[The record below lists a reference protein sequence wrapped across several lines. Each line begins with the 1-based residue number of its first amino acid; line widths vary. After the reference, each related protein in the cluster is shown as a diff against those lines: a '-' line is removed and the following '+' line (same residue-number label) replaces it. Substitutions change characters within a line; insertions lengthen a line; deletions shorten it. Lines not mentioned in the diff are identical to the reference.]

1 MNKVILLGRL
11 TKDVEL
17 RYTKNT
23 NNAVAS
29 FSLAVNRAFVKQ
41 GEERQADF
49 FNVIAWNK
57 LAESISKYV
66 SKGQQIA
73 ISGRLET
80 RTWENENGIKHYVT
94 EVIAEE
100 VDFIERKK
108 VQEPSDSILNGNS
121 IPILDFSNNN
131 NENEKIL
138 SSDDLPF

>member
-29 FSLAVNRAFVKQ
+29 FSIAVNRAFVKQ

-49 FNVIAWNK
+49 FNVVAWNK

-73 ISGRLET
+73 ILGRLET
-80 RTWENENGIKHYVT
+80 RTWEDEQGIKHYVT

-100 VDFIERKK
+100 A
-108 VQEPSDSILNGNS
+108 ILNGTSTPIQDFTNNS
-121 IPILDFSNNN
+121 EDEEIMG
-131 NENEKIL
+131 
-138 SSDDLPF
+138 SDDLPF

>member
-1 MNKVILLGRL
+1 MNKVILMGRL

-17 RYTKNT
+17 RYT

-29 FSLAVNRAFVKQ
+29 FSIAVNRAFVKQ

-49 FNVIAWNK
+49 FNVVAWNK

-80 RTWENENGIKHYVT
+80 RTWEDEQGIKHYVT

-100 VDFIERKK
+100 VDFLERRKK
-108 VQEPSDSILNGNS
+108 QEPSDAILNGTSTPIQDFTNNS
-121 IPILDFSNNN
+121 EDEEIMG
-131 NENEKIL
+131 
-138 SSDDLPF
+138 SDDLPF

>member
-17 RYTKNT
+17 KYTKNT

-29 FSLAVNRAFVKQ
+29 FSIAVNRSFVRQ

-49 FNVIAWNK
+49 FNVIAWNR

-80 RTWENENGIKHYVT
+80 RTWDDENGIKHYVT

-100 VDFIERKK
+100 VDFLERKK
-108 VQEPSDSILNGNS
+108 AQEPSDSILNGNS
-121 IPILDFSNNN
+121 TPIPNFAEEN
-131 NENEKIL
+131 NEEVFG
-138 SSDDLPF
+138 SDDLPF

>member
-29 FSLAVNRAFVKQ
+29 FSIAVNRTFVKQ

-49 FNVIAWNK
+49 FNVVAWNS
-57 LAESISKYV
+57 LAENISKYV

-73 ISGRLET
+73 ILGRLET
-80 RTWENENGIKHYVT
+80 RTWEDGQGIKHYVT

-100 VDFIERKK
+100 VNFLGKPKK
-108 VQEPSDSILNGNS
+108 QEPSD
-121 IPILDFSNNN
+121 D
-131 NENEKIL
+131 IL
-138 SSDDLPF
+138 SRISTPIQDSTNNSEDVEVLDSDVLPF